1 MVKTLKPKPK
11 QIEGSGPSARYDR
24 PSPTEWR
31 RLLLRAIA
39 SVAVAITLIVGFL
52 VARRSV
58 EKRYVMLDRP
68 PEVEL
73 VNRPAWMSDLLAEQ
87 IVRLVRPADPHPA
100 TDRQLL
106 VDRVALLRSSPWVK
120 DVRQV
125 RRVYRNGP
133 GDTLLID
140 CDWRAPAALVQWRH
154 EYRLV
159 DRDGVLLPETYS
171 FDQLPRLLRTSDG
184 KTNLR
189 IIEDVERPPPAVGMP
204 WPGKDVKAGIELAAA
219 LAGHDWTDEIE
230 RVNVSNFAG
239 RIDPRAA
246 QLTLITRYN
255 TELRWG
261 RPINATDFYVEI
273 PWQQKLERLKQ
284 IRARYGRIDAGAA
297 FVELRFDRIE
307 VPAEQTAANDTP
319 PR

>member
-1 MVKTLKPKPK
+1 M
-11 QIEGSGPSARYDR
+11 
-24 PSPTEWR
+24 
-31 RLLLRAIA
+31 LRAVA
-39 SVAVAITLIVGFL
+39 SVVVVLALVVGFL
-52 VARRSV
+52 VTRRYV
-58 EKRYVMLDRP
+58 EKRYVLLDRP

-87 IVRLVRPADPHPA
+87 IVRLVKPTGPHPA
-100 TDRQLL
+100 TDHQLL
-106 VDRVALLRSSPWVK
+106 VDRVALLRASPWVK
-120 DVRQV
+120 NVRQV
-125 RRVYRNGP
+125 RRVYRSGP
-133 GDTLLID
+133 GDTLLVD
-140 CDWRAPAALVQWRH
+140 CEWRTPAAMVQWRH

-171 FDQLPRLLRTSDG
+171 FDQLPRLLRSSDG

-189 IIEDVERPPPAVGMP
+189 IIEGVERPPGTAGKP
-204 WPGKDVKAGIELAAA
+204 WPGNDLKAGIDLAAA

-230 RVNVSNFAG
+230 RVNISNFAG

-307 VPAEQTAANDTP
+307 IPAEQTAANDSP
-319 PR
+319 AR